1 MSEARRC
8 NLTNELQR
16 RVERS
21 TCPGPRPERGR
32 EDRDQKYYQKKQM
45 VRTEGS
51 CNTRRMMLMR
61 IEGSTNYPKDDDK
74 EAMLCG
80 CVMLMCTLVRLVVS
94 ACEWRGMLA
103 DTLVYQPG
111 LCGSRTGARIAW
123 VQGWGTHIGS
133 ALPMT
138 DEPLANVLGQ
148 ACAISVRSAIVS
160 GHVGLF

>member
-45 VRTEGS
+45 MRTEGS

-61 IEGSTNYPKDDDK
+61 IEGSTNYPKDDEK

-80 CVMLMCTLVRLVVS
+80 CVMLVCTLVRPVVS

-111 LCGSRTGARIAW
+111 SRSRGIWWVRAW
-123 VQGWGTHIGS
+123 VQDWWTQ
-133 ALPMT
+133 
-138 DEPLANVLGQ
+138 LGLGGAADDRVIPRTFQ
-148 ACAISVRSAIVS
+148 DV
-160 GHVGLF
+160 